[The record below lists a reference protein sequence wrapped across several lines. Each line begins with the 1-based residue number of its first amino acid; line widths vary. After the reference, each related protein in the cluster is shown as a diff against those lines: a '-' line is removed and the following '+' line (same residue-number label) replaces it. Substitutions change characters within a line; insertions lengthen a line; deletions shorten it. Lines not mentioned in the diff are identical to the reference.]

1 MKTVTVPVI
10 KTDKD
15 HAAAVKQI
23 ERLWGAKSSSK
34 DGQTLDVLLTLVDAY
49 ETKHFPIDTPDPLE
63 AILFRMDQQGY
74 GRRDLEN
81 LIGRKLVPDKEALEI
96 VLVAAESFITIIE
109 DYPQE
114 ADAVAKYKA
123 AIAKL
128 YAEITDTFDQVST

>member
-74 GRRDLEN
+74 GRRDL
-81 LIGRKLVPDKEALEI
+81 VPDKEALEI

>member
-74 GRRDLEN
+74 GL
-81 LIGRKLVPDKEALEI
+81 RKLVPDQEALEI
-96 VLVAAESFITIIE
+96 VLYAAEVIARLWTGERAYDLKI
-109 DYPQE
+109 
-114 ADAVAKYKA
+114 

-128 YAEITDTFDQVST
+128 RGAE

>member
-63 AILFRMDQQGY
+63 VILFRMDQQGY

-81 LIGRKLVPDKEALEI
+81 LIGKTRVSEILNKKRGLSLAMIRKLHDAWEI
-96 VLVAAESFITIIE
+96 PAEVLIREVA
-109 DYPQE
+109 
-114 ADAVAKYKA
+114 
-123 AIAKL
+123 
-128 YAEITDTFDQVST
+128 